1 MRGKLTAK
9 QRLFVQAFL
18 GPAMGNATKAALMAG
33 VPKTS
38 ASTMG
43 YKWLRKGQVQRALVQ
58 RQERE
63 ERREILSADERDRIL
78 STMAD
83 DQQRDDVVRQRAIDL
98 LNKCEGRYSI
108 THVLKGRTT
117 VEHVIAL
124 SRRLPPAK
132 GEK

>member
-18 GPAMGNATKAALMAG
+18 GPAMGNGTKAAMLAG
-33 VPKTS
+33 VPKVS
-38 ASTMG
+38 ARVMAHR
-43 YKWLRKGQVQRALVQ
+43 WLTKANVQRAIVQ

-83 DQQRDDVVRQRAIDL
+83 DAQRDDVVRQRAIDL